1 MTDLQRSEYGVSV
14 NVDSRNRVFSFILRD
29 PHQLVDDLLWQSLLL
44 LLNKIKNETNNKLE
58 NPKYWF

>member
-29 PHQLVDDLLWQSLLL
+29 PHQLVGDLLWQSL